1 MPPSYAPLDR
11 QSASSS
17 QSSSTR
23 NLLLAVSAFVATF
36 LVLSLSA
43 HRNAPSSP
51 SAQRAANYLPS
62 IPLSKSTASRDD
74 YSLAYRHQLEL
85 STTPSEF
92 LTHSPTL
99 TFSNIYVLSLPSRQD
114 RRDQIQRVADALGLK
129 IEFVDAKDKEDPI
142 FGWIAQRVKET
153 RRLRKKIIAKY
164 RGVSSSSIG
173 GNIVGGDWASPYPNS
188 LDDDRD
194 QRSPFP
200 LYPLPPSSSPLLR
213 KQLASTSS
221 SNWVEHLEK
230 LDSRNR
236 LSDLKLEPASTNPIN
251 VTRLLWD
258 PLEKVA
264 ARQVTRG
271 MMSTWWGQ
279 TRVLKRMIE
288 RGDESALVL
297 EDDVDLEW
305 DIERMWNTIH
315 RRLPGD
321 NGWDITYLGY
331 CWGGETQKPQY
342 LHPLLHQSTG
352 PMCLHA
358 YALSLTGAKRIR
370 SHLSSPWVAYQ
381 SAVDLALPTL
391 IHYELINSFTVT
403 PPLVV
408 QRKDGKSDLRKGKG
422 SKWRGLLRD
431 STWERV
437 LRGRGEWSAEM
448 EEKWEEEEDLD
459 PATELRCGPVT

>member
-1 MPPSYAPLDR
+1 MPDLT
-11 QSASSS
+11 Q
-17 QSSSTR
+17 
-23 NLLLAVSAFVATF
+23 
-36 LVLSLSA
+36 LSL
-43 HRNAPSSP
+43 
-51 SAQRAANYLPS
+51 Q
-62 IPLSKSTASRDD
+62 
-74 YSLAYRHQLEL
+74 
-85 STTPSEF
+85 
-92 LTHSPTL
+92 
-99 TFSNIYVLSLPSRQD
+99 
-114 RRDQIQRVADALGLK
+114 
-129 IEFVDAKDKEDPI
+129 
-142 FGWIAQRVKET
+142 
-153 RRLRKKIIAKY
+153 AKY

-331 CWGGETQKPQY
+331 CWGGETQSQLLPIVDHKLRADVVLCRASIPASPLTSVDRSDVSPRLRPLAY
-342 LHPLLHQSTG
+342 WREADPFPPLLSLG
-352 PMCLHA
+352 R
-358 YALSLTGAKRIR
+358 LSISRRPRA
-370 SHLSSPWVAYQ
+370 A
-381 SAVDLALPTL
+381 
-391 IHYELINSFTVT
+391 
-403 PPLVV
+403 
-408 QRKDGKSDLRKGKG
+408 
-422 SKWRGLLRD
+422 
-431 STWERV
+431 
-437 LRGRGEWSAEM
+437 
-448 EEKWEEEEDLD
+448 DLD
-459 PATELRCGPVT
+459 SLRAH